1 MAVLIFVS
9 AIPLAYAH
17 PIIVDSNPLSNTNVS
32 SGADKIVIIFSES
45 VEISYSSIKVFDN
58 NGNQI
63 DKKDT
68 KYFNSESS
76 LVVTTP
82 PLNDGVYTVTA
93 TVLSKVDG
101 HLVSYAYVFGV
112 GDVKLPSPEQKEI
125 TDTIYFP
132 ESAARFPG
140 LVGQVVV
147 LGSVISSLLIWRS
160 IKKKN
165 LIGEDSDSLQKIY
178 RSKFSNVIGIG
189 LFLVF
194 ASNIMMLIVQT
205 MRLQTS
211 AANVIQTSFGSVWLV
226 RMGLTIVLL
235 VVWFLLENKA
245 GFSNKRQFLFL
256 GISLVLIGT
265 TSVIGHGA
273 ASEQI
278 SAVAIDYAH
287 NLLASVWIGGVIFF
301 GFVLIPSFSHLD
313 ADKKE
318 RLSLIAIPKFSSLVL
333 IALGILVVTGPTLL
347 WFLEDD
353 VSILSQSLYGLL
365 IIAKIA
371 IAAAMIAIG
380 GYNQFR
386 IQRTGEKD
394 LREGN
399 IAVHKKLQKS
409 LKIEAILGI
418 ALLGSVAL
426 LTNTSLPSGQVQEAT
441 AQQADY
447 IFKTTE
453 FTEDAMFDVS
463 IDPLTN
469 GANTIDVSVLGLDG
483 KPLGNVDDVKV
494 KVSNPQK
501 NIAPIDVPVEKID
514 DQTKYEGKATFGFS
528 GKWNVEIEALRSQGS
543 NQGTSFTVFA
553 KPRLSQL
560 KTEIIE
566 YKIPV
571 NNSGPLYPVFD
582 GKDTLWIS
590 DTSKPRL
597 WKFTISNKQFTSY
610 EFEGK
615 TSVFLKIADD
625 GKIWFTDTPESRIG
639 YLDPKTEQVTTIAL
653 PAKSVPIS
661 LESDLDG
668 NMWVALVDKH
678 TLLKYNPVT
687 GKFQEYQVPTNPSGP
702 IALKRDQSGNIWFVE
717 SQGGKLGVIE
727 PASGKIREFMP
738 SEPLKEPFTLYMD
751 KDQNIWTT
759 EHTGLSMVKF
769 NPFLE
774 MFDKVSVSNPNALPF
789 GLAEDKYE
797 NIWVAQHVVDKLGVY
812 DPHKN
817 EFAEFNIPSTGT
829 FTQFV
834 TADGSGNIWFVEQR
848 GGKIGNVIISEA
860 PSTATAKQQPPLQIR
875 YSELAAPFM
884 TMGIIATSLFFVKS
898 VHDRRRLDSIIQ

>member
-9 AIPLAYAH
+9 VVPLAYAH
-17 PIIVDSNPLSNTNVS
+17 PIIIDSSPLSNTNVS
-32 SGADKIVIIFSES
+32 SGTDKIIIFFSES
-45 VEISYSSIKVFDN
+45 VEISYSSIKVFDS
-58 NGNQI
+58 NGSQI
-63 DKKDT
+63 DQKDT
-68 KYFNSESS
+68 KYFNDDSS

-82 PLNDGVYTVTA
+82 PLNDGIYTVTA

-112 GDVKLPSPEQKEI
+112 GDVKLPLPEQKQI

-132 ESAARFPG
+132 ESAARLPG

-160 IKKKN
+160 IKRKD
-165 LIGEDSDSLQKIY
+165 LIREDLDSLQKIY
-178 RSKFSNVIGIG
+178 RGKFSNAIGIG

-194 ASNIMMLIVQT
+194 ASNIVMLIVQT
-205 MRLQTS
+205 IRLQTS

-226 RMGLTIVLL
+226 RMGLTVVLL
-235 VVWFLLENKA
+235 AVWFLLESKA
-245 GFSNKRQFLFL
+245 GFSSKRQFLLL

-273 ASEQI
+273 ATEQI
-278 SAVAIDYAH
+278 PAVAIDYAH
-287 NLLASVWIGGVIFF
+287 NLLASVWIGGIIFF
-301 GFVLIPSFSHLD
+301 GFVLIPSFSHLE
-313 ADKKE
+313 AGKKE
-318 RLSLIAIPKFSSLVL
+318 LLSLNAIPKFSSLVL
-333 IALGILVVTGPTLL
+333 IALGILVITGPTLL

-353 VSILSQSLYGLL
+353 VSLLSQSPYGLL

-371 IAAAMIAIG
+371 IASAMIVVG

-386 IQRTGEKD
+386 IQKTGEKN

-399 IAVHKKLQKS
+399 LMVHKKLQKS
-409 LKIEAILGI
+409 LRIEAILGI

-447 IFKTTE
+447 VFKTVE
-453 FTEDAMFDVS
+453 FTENTMFDVS
-463 IDPLTN
+463 IDPLTG
-469 GANTIDVSVLGLDG
+469 GANTIDILVLGIDG
-483 KPLGNVDDVKV
+483 KPLNDVKDVKV
-494 KVSNPQK
+494 KVSNPQR

-514 DQTKYEGKATFGFS
+514 SQLKYEGKATFGFS

-543 NQGTSFTVFA
+543 NEGVSFTVFV

-571 NNSGPLYPVFD
+571 NNSGPLYPIFD

-590 DTSKPRL
+590 DAAKPRL
-597 WKFTISNKQFTSY
+597 WKFTISDKQFKPY
-610 EFEGK
+610 EFQGK
-615 TSVFLKIADD
+615 TSVFLKIGND
-625 GKIWFTDTPESRIG
+625 GKVWFTDTPESKIG
-639 YLDPKTEQVTTIAL
+639 YLDPKTEQITLVAL
-653 PAKSVPIS
+653 PTKSVPIA
-661 LESDLDG
+661 LESDVDG
-668 NMWVALVDKH
+668 NMWIALVDKH
-678 TLLKYNPVT
+678 MLLKYSPDT
-687 GKFQEYQVPTNPSGP
+687 GKFQEYPIPTNPSGP
-702 IALKRDQSGNIWFVE
+702 IALKRDQNGKVWFVE
-717 SQGGKLGVIE
+717 SQSGKLGVID
-727 PASGKIREFMP
+727 PTSGKMREFAP
-738 SEPLKEPFTLYMD
+738 SEPLKEPFTLYID

-774 MFDKVSVSNPNALPF
+774 AFEKVSVSDPNALPF
-789 GLAEDKYE
+789 GLAEDKYD
-797 NIWVAQHVVDKLGVY
+797 NIWVAQHVVDKLGIY

-817 EFAEFNIPSTGT
+817 EFVEISIPSRGT

-834 TADGSGNIWFVEQR
+834 AADGSGNIWFVEQR
-848 GGKIGNVIISEA
+848 GGKIGNVVISETLSVA
-860 PSTATAKQQPPLQIR
+860 ATKQQPPLQIR

-884 TMGIIATSLFFVKS
+884 TLGIVATSMFFIKS
-898 VHDRRRLDSIIQ
+898 MQDKRRLDSSIQ